1 MSPTKQKIIKSAI
14 ELFNEHG
21 MINVRLQHIADE
33 SVLSVGNLA
42 YHYATKMAI
51 IEAIDV
57 EIENTITPILSKEHG
72 IAHLIDFDNQLS
84 AYYFLMKRYAFY
96 FLDLLELERSCPHLH
111 IKRKEY
117 IRQMINQINAWML
130 LNVKRG
136 ILKPEIQENQ
146 YQYTAHAI
154 WMIITFWLTQQKVRE
169 TPNEGE
175 GAFKKMVWMQLLS
188 LFTSTGLMEY
198 DALILPQ
205 LQHYNSP
212 PQRLPFGKGV
222 LRTKFN

>member
-1 MSPTKQKIIKSAI
+1 MGPTKQKIIKSAI

-21 MINVRLQHIADE
+21 MINVRLQHIADK
-33 SVLSVGNLA
+33 SVISVGNLA
-42 YHYATKMAI
+42 YHFPNKLAI

-57 EIENTITPILSKEHG
+57 ELENTITPILLVEKG
-72 IAHLIDFDNQLS
+72 VAHLIDFDNQLT
-84 AYYFLMKRYAFY
+84 AYFFLIKRYAFY
-96 FLDLLELERSCPHLH
+96 FLDLLELERSYPHLH
-111 IKRKEY
+111 NKRKEY
-117 IRQMINQINAWML
+117 IRKMIYQIREWML

-136 ILKPEIQENQ
+136 VLKPEIEENQ
-146 YQYTAHAI
+146 YQHTSHAI

-169 TPNEGE
+169 TPNEDE
-175 GAFKKMVWMQLLS
+175 GAFKKMVWTQLLS
-188 LFTSTGLMEY
+188 ILTPSGLMEY